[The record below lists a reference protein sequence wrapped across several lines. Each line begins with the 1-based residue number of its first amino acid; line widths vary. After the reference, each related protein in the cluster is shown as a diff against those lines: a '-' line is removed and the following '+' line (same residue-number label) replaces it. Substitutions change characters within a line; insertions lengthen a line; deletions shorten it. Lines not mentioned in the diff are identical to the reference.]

1 MFQVLNMN
9 LHTMRT
15 VLKNAVNEVTVCTD
29 LKRDSGVFYTVVSI
43 ADSQVRREVARQVT
57 GEGLFSANRDFVG
70 SFAYRDRFCLVFRYQ
85 PEVRLCNRE
94 MIQAETF
101 ADRKRLAA
109 AFLVACAEIEAG
121 GEVGE
126 LLLRERNIN
135 LAPDG
140 RVYFNYFIDFGEL
153 AGRGQPADF
162 YYAAATCAFD
172 ILAREYSERY
182 ERQVDLYPRELQAF
196 FKKKESR
203 GFSSFNQILT
213 AVKAI
218 PDEPDELHF
227 GVRRLLDRIIGFK
240 KFLTRNSMTI
250 FLAVLVAAT
259 VIYAAYQ
266 IVLRV
271 TWRQNEK
278 VNTSYIGMN
287 SIGEVYLGDEDV

>member
-1 MFQVLNMN
+1 M
-9 LHTMRT
+9 
-15 VLKNAVNEVTVCTD
+15 
-29 LKRDSGVFYTVVSI
+29 
-43 ADSQVRREVARQVT
+43 
-57 GEGLFSANRDFVG
+57 
-70 SFAYRDRFCLVFRYQ
+70 
-85 PEVRLCNRE
+85 
-94 MIQAETF
+94 
-101 ADRKRLAA
+101 
-109 AFLVACAEIEAG
+109 
-121 GEVGE
+121 
-126 LLLRERNIN
+126 
-135 LAPDG
+135 
-140 RVYFNYFIDFGEL
+140 
-153 AGRGQPADF
+153 
-162 YYAAATCAFD
+162 
-172 ILAREYSERY
+172 
-182 ERQVDLYPRELQAF
+182 DLYPRELQAF